1 MKKITT
7 KLENIKIFIFFL
19 WREFALIL
27 SEKHKSDSKLGNLLT
42 FLVVFIFFIIYI
54 PHTFILNEDFNL
66 ASAFEV
72 DPGSII
78 SSINDLFNFPIY
90 NMMNGYH
97 TKYYGW
103 THASI
108 SFICLI
114 PVKIISYITDYK
126 NPFATIFTI
135 RLVFFSIGLA
145 MVLFFNRILC
155 NLSGGKHYFLN
166 FLLTILLLSSSMHH
180 IFYFIHPES
189 TGALFVFLSIL
200 CLLEY
205 LNSERQMTFF
215 LGVISM
221 SLASLSKQPFF
232 IACLPILFCFIYW
245 MKKKSS
251 LSWLS
256 FLKTD
261 FFAKTTKQ
269 IFILS
274 LFTFVLVHPY
284 AFIKL
289 KDFLTFQYQLGINFY
304 SKDVSYFQSICN
316 WLVCIKYNFLM
327 FLSLLSL
334 AFVIPYSFYKHIKTN
349 EKHYF
354 LAGMNGASAIICFLF
369 VAYGNRTVVY
379 DNYLLPSY
387 LFLFLNIFCLGYY
400 ILIFFRGRH
409 RFVFSILASIFLLFS
424 IYKFGKETIHD
435 SIIRLN
441 YKESIAFKSYNY
453 IKGIIKP
460 GDKIAH
466 DQLVAIPQEF
476 KSASCHF
483 WAGCGTDFIEEFNPN
498 YVIFD
503 PNFSYIKPGPTKETQ
518 RLNKYV
524 QDHKMILIGKISSDM
539 PVSLSVSIYKK
550 K

>member
-1 MKKITT
+1 MIFILFAKRRS
-7 KLENIKIFIFFL
+7 NIKL
-19 WREFALIL
+19 A
-27 SEKHKSDSKLGNLLT
+27 NLLT
-42 FLVVFIFFIIYI
+42 FLVVFIFAIFYI
-54 PHTFILNEDFNL
+54 PHIFIVNEDINL

-97 TKYYGW
+97 TKFYGW

-108 SFICLI
+108 SFISLI

-126 NPFATIFTI
+126 SQFPTIFTI
-135 RLVFFSIGLA
+135 RLVFFFIGLA
-145 MVLFFNRILC
+145 LVLAFNRILG
-155 NLSGGKHYFLN
+155 NLSGGKFYFLN
-166 FLLTILLLSSSMHH
+166 FLLTILLLLSSMHQ

-200 CLLEY
+200 CLIEY
-205 LNSERQMTFF
+205 SNSERQITFA
-215 LGVISM
+215 LGVICM

-232 IACLPILFCFIYW
+232 ISCLPILFSFIYL

-251 LSWLS
+251 LSWLL

-261 FFAKTTKQ
+261 LFSKTAKQTF
-269 IFILS
+269 IFS
-274 LFTFVLVHPY
+274 LFTFVIVHPY
-284 AFIKL
+284 AFINP

-304 SKDVSYFQSICN
+304 NKDVSYFQSICN
-316 WLVCIKYNFLM
+316 WLVCTKHNFLM

-334 AFVIPYSFYKHIKTN
+334 VFVIPYSFYKYIKTKG
-349 EKHYF
+349 KHFF
-354 LAGMNGASAIICFLF
+354 LAGMNGTSAIICFLF

-387 LFLFLNIFCLGYY
+387 LFLFLNIFCLGYF
-400 ILIFFRGRH
+400 ILIFFRGRY
-409 RFVFSILASIFLLFS
+409 RFVFSMLASLFLLFS
-424 IYKFGKETIHD
+424 IYKFGKETFQD

-441 YKESIAFKSYNY
+441 YKKSIAFKSHNY
-453 IKGIIKP
+453 IKSTIKP

-466 DQLVAIPQEF
+466 DHLVAVPREF

-483 WAGCGTDFIEEFNPN
+483 WNGCGTDFIEEFNPN
-498 YVIFD
+498 YIIFD
-503 PNFSYIKPGPTKETQ
+503 PNFSYINPGPTNETQ

-524 QDHKMILIGKISSDM
+524 QDHKMILIEKISSDL
-539 PVSLSVSIYKK
+539 PSSLSVSVYKK
-550 K
+550 KLD